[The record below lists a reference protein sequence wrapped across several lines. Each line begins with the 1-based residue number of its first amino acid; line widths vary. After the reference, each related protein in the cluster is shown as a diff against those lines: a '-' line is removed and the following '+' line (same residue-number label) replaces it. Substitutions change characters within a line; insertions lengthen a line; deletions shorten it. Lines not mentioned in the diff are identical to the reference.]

1 MYSVELD
8 SAEGCTPR
16 SLTLW
21 YDAHLGAQ
29 LRSGMHTA
37 ELFKNSNISAKS
49 KNRIRKYFSPFIRGL
64 DGFESWKSGCQK
76 SCDTLPLSS
85 FIIQQ
90 RAIAKTAHLYIN
102 DMSEITLRMF
112 LY

>member
-1 MYSVELD
+1 MGSNH
-8 SAEGCTPR
+8 G
-16 SLTLW
+16 
-21 YDAHLGAQ
+21 
-29 LRSGMHTA
+29 
-37 ELFKNSNISAKS
+37 KN
-49 KNRIRKYFSPFIRGL
+49 
-64 DGFESWKSGCQK
+64 GCQK
-76 SCDTLPLSS
+76 SRDTLPLTS